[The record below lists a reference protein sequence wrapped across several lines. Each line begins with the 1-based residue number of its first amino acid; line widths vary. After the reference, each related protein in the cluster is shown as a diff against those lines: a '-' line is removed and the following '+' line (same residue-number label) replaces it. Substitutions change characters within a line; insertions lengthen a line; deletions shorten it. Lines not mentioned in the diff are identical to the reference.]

1 MENQLILRIDR
12 LRELRERL
20 GWSQRELA
28 RRCGLGESFIN
39 RYESGISD
47 PSAANIKLIAEA
59 LGISADYL
67 LGLSDEPRGQ
77 MGDGQLTD
85 DERAVLDAYRRSGW
99 AGLARLLAEA
109 LEK

>member
-1 MENQLILRIDR
+1 MLRIDR
-12 LRELRERL
+12 MREVRERL

-28 RRCGLGESFIN
+28 RRCGVSDPLIN
-39 RYESGISD
+39 RYESGQSD
-47 PSAANIKLIAEA
+47 PSASNLKLIAEA
-59 LGISADYL
+59 LSVSADYL
-67 LGLSDEPRGQ
+67 LGLSDDPRGQ
-77 MGDGQLTD
+77 MGDGQLSD

>member
-12 LRELRERL
+12 MREMRERL
-20 GWSQRELA
+20 GWSQRELS
-28 RRCGLGESFIN
+28 RRCGLNETLIN
-39 RYESGISD
+39 RYESGMSD
-47 PSAANIKLIAEA
+47 PSATNVKLIAEA

-77 MGDGQLTD
+77 VGDGQLTD
-85 DERAVLDAYRRSGW
+85 DERAVLDAYRRNGW